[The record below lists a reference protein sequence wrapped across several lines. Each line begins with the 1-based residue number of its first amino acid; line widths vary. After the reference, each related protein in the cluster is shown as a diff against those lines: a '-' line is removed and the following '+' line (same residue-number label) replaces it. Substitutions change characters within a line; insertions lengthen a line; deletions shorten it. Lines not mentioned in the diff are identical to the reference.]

1 MVNDYV
7 SRGRVF
13 TASYCDV
20 IVGEYVLIHTRPE
33 TIEIVNIA
41 IKEDYQSKGLG
52 KLLLKDAIKK
62 ALAYGA
68 KILEIGTANSS
79 IFQLALYQKLGF
91 RITGIDKDFF
101 LKHYDEPI
109 YENGI
114 QCLDMIRLQIEL

>member
-1 MVNDYV
+1 M
-7 SRGRVF
+7 
-13 TASYCDV
+13 
-20 IVGEYVLIHTRPE
+20 IHTRPE